1 MRAYSYLNS
10 AKTIL
15 QQYDGSL
22 PLAAWLKQYF
32 KVEKK
37 FGSSDRKTVSHIC
50 YCCFRLGEAFKQLND
65 EERMLVAVF
74 LSSTSPNIVL
84 KQLKPEWNEQVS
96 LSPESKLNFLGA
108 NDQLNQVFPF
118 PESLS
123 KEINRKAFQLTHLVQ
138 PDLFLRLRPGKEDK
152 ITHRLQTAGIDFH
165 KIGKQ
170 TLALPNQ
177 TKLDDLMVTD
187 EDAVIQDLSSQQVL
201 SLLEGYL
208 SEKDPISVWDCCA
221 ASGGKSILVRDEF
234 PRSVLAASDIRPSIL
249 HNLEKRFRKAGIQPY
264 QSFVANLSDPE
275 FSIRRKFDL
284 VICDAPCS
292 GSGTWSRT
300 PEQLSFFK
308 EEKIHFYA
316 DLQKKIVKNAIKGM
330 KPGGYLLYITCSVF
344 AEENEGMLDFLKQ
357 ETGLALKVSRY
368 FTGYDQK
375 ADTLFGAL
383 FQL

>member
-10 AKTIL
+10 ARTIL
-15 QQYDGSL
+15 QLYDGNL

-37 FGSSDRKTVSHIC
+37 FGSSDRKMVSHIC
-50 YCCFRLGEAFKQLND
+50 YCFYRLGEAFKQLTE

-84 KQLKPEWNEQVS
+84 KQLKPEWNEHVS
-96 LSPESKLNFLGA
+96 LSAESKLGILGA
-108 NDQLNQVFPF
+108 NDQLEHIFPF
-118 PESLS
+118 PDFLS
-123 KEINRKAFQLTHLVQ
+123 KEINREAFQLSHLVQ

-152 ITHRLQTAGIDFH
+152 IIKRLQTEGIDFLRISE
-165 KIGKQ
+165 KA
-170 TLALPNQ
+170 LALPNQ

-187 EDAVIQDLSSQQVL
+187 EAAVIQDLSSQQVL
-201 SLLEGYL
+201 SLLKGYL
-208 SEKDPISVWDCCA
+208 SENDPISVWDCCA

-234 PRSVLAASDIRPSIL
+234 PHSVLAVSDIRPTIL
-249 HNLEKRFRKAGIQPY
+249 HNLEKRFRNAGIHPY

-300 PEQLSFFK
+300 PEQLIFFK

-316 DLQKKIVKNAIKGM
+316 ALQKKIVRNAIKGM
-330 KPGGYLLYITCSVF
+330 KPGGYFLYITCSVF
-344 AEENEGMLDFLKQ
+344 AEENEGMLDFLEQ
-357 ETGLALKVSRY
+357 ESGLTLKNSRY
-368 FTGYDQK
+368 FTGYLQK

>member
-15 QQYDGSL
+15 QQYDGSM

-37 FGSSDRKTVSHIC
+37 FGSSDRKMVSHIC
-50 YCCFRLGEAFKQLND
+50 YCFYRLGRAFIKLPD
-65 EERMLVAVF
+65 EDRILVAVF
-74 LSSTSPNIVL
+74 ISSTSPNIVL
-84 KQLKPEWNEQVS
+84 QQLKPEWNEQVS
-96 LSPESKLNFLGA
+96 LSPENKLNYLGA
-108 NDQLNQVFPF
+108 NEQLEQVFPL
-118 PESLS
+118 PEFLT
-123 KEINRKAFQLTHLVQ
+123 KEIDRKAFQLSHMIQ
-138 PDLFLRLRPGKEDK
+138 PDLFLRIRPGREEKL
-152 ITHRLQTAGIDFH
+152 IRNLQAAGIDYR
-165 KIGKQ
+165 KIGGQ
-170 TLALPNQ
+170 SLALSNQ
-177 TKLDDLMVTD
+177 TKLENVLVAD
-187 EDAVIQDLSSQQVL
+187 EDAVVQDLSSQQVL

-221 ASGGKSILVRDEF
+221 ASGGKSILVRDQY
-234 PRSVLAASDIRPSIL
+234 PRSVLAVSDIRPSIL
-249 HNLEKRFRKAGIQPY
+249 HNLEKRFKTAGIQPY
-264 QSFVANLSDPE
+264 QSFVANLSDPA

-316 DLQKKIVKNAIKGM
+316 DLQKRIVKNAMKGI
-330 KPGGYLLYITCSVF
+330 KPGGYFLYITCSVF
-344 AEENEGMLDFLKQ
+344 AEENEGMLDFLEQ
-357 ETGLALKVSRY
+357 ETGLNLKVSRY
-368 FTGYDQK
+368 FTGYNQK